1 LQKLPAPRYQ
11 GSSSRRIKPPIDP
24 VNPIQTWLEHL
35 RVERGYSART
45 LAAYGR
51 EMTVLA
57 DPLSPPAVLA
67 KLNEATLRRSVA
79 QAIRDGLSPRS
90 VARRLSAWRG
100 FFDWFARHGGPAAN
114 PARPIRAPRA
124 GQRLPKALSPDA
136 TAGLLDQSP
145 DDATAGFL
153 AVRDHAIAELF
164 YSCGLR
170 LAELVTLDCT
180 WSEHDG
186 RRSNAWIDL
195 PEREAT
201 VLGKG
206 NKTRLVPIGSTAADA
221 LRRWLQMRAQ
231 FVLGHPHADPDALFL
246 STRGTRLAPRSV
258 QSRIE
263 TLGRLRGAP
272 VRLHP
277 HVLRHSFAS
286 HLLQSSADL
295 RGVQE
300 LLGHANLSTTQIYTS
315 LDFQRLAAVYDA
327 AHPRA
332 RRRDGTS

>member
-1 LQKLPAPRYQ
+1 M
-11 GSSSRRIKPPIDP
+11 
-24 VNPIQTWLEHL
+24 NPIEAWVEHL
-35 RVERGYSART
+35 RIERGYSART

-51 EMTVLA
+51 EMSVLA
-57 DPLSPPAVLA
+57 DPMSPP
-67 KLNEATLRRSVA
+67 EAIANIGEASLRRLVA

-100 FFDWFARHGGPAAN
+100 FFDWFARHGGPPAN
-114 PARPIRAPRA
+114 PARSIRAPRA

-145 DDATAGFL
+145 DNASQDFV

-170 LAELVTLDCT
+170 LTELVTLDCA
-180 WSEHDG
+180 WSERGG
-186 RRSNAWIDL
+186 RRSKAWIDL
-195 PEREAT
+195 PERTAT

-206 NKTRLVPIGSTAADA
+206 NKTRLVPIGATAAEA
-221 LRRWLQMRAQ
+221 LGRWLQVRAQ
-231 FVLGHPHADPDALFL
+231 FVVAHPQADPDALFL
-246 STRGTRLAPRSV
+246 STRATRLAARSV

-263 TLGRLRGAP
+263 ALGRLRGAP

-300 LLGHANLSTTQIYTS
+300 LLGHANISTTQIYTS

-332 RRRDGTS
+332 RRRDGTA

>member
-1 LQKLPAPRYQ
+1 MT
-11 GSSSRRIKPPIDP
+11 PPIEA
-24 VNPIQTWLEHL
+24 WLEHL
-35 RVERGYSART
+35 RVERGYGAQT

-51 EMTVLA
+51 EISVLA
-57 DPLSPPAVLA
+57 DPMQTPKALA
-67 KLNEATLRRSVA
+67 QVSEADLRRAVA
-79 QAIRDGLSPRS
+79 QAMRDGLSPRS

-100 FFDWFARHGGPAAN
+100 FFDWFARHGGPLAN

-124 GQRLPKALSPDA
+124 GRRLPKAMSPDA
-136 TAGLLDQSP
+136 TAGLLDQVPALTMQVRGPGSTP
-145 DDATAGFL
+145 SSSAEFL
-153 AVRDHAIAELF
+153 ALRDHAIAELF

-170 LAELVTLDCT
+170 LTELVTLDCA
-180 WSEHDG
+180 WSDRG
-186 RRSNAWIDL
+186 GQRSKGWIDL
-195 PEREAT
+195 REREAT

-206 NKTRLVPIGSTAADA
+206 NKTRTVPIGGVATQA
-221 LRRWLQMRAQ
+221 LLRWLQIRAE
-231 FVLGHPHADPDALFL
+231 FVQAHPRADPDALFL
-246 STRGTRLAPRSV
+246 SARGSRLAPRSV

-263 TLGRLRGAP
+263 TLGRSRGAA

-300 LLGHANLSTTQIYTS
+300 LLGHANIATTQIYTA

-332 RRRDGTS
+332 RRRGSPS

>member
-1 LQKLPAPRYQ
+1 L
-11 GSSSRRIKPPIDP
+11 
-24 VNPIQTWLEHL
+24 
-35 RVERGYSART
+35 
-45 LAAYGR
+45 
-51 EMTVLA
+51 
-57 DPLSPPAVLA
+57 
-67 KLNEATLRRSVA
+67 VA

-100 FFDWFARHGGPAAN
+100 FFDWFARHGGPPAN
-114 PARPIRAPRA
+114 PARSIRAPRA

-145 DDATAGFL
+145 DDASQDFV

-170 LAELVTLDCT
+170 LTELVTLDCA
-180 WSEHDG
+180 WSERGG
-186 RRSNAWIDL
+186 RRSKAWIDL
-195 PEREAT
+195 PERTAT

-206 NKTRLVPIGSTAADA
+206 NKTRLVPIGATAAEA
-221 LRRWLQMRAQ
+221 LGRWLQVRAQ
-231 FVLGHPHADPDALFL
+231 FVVAHPQADPDALFL
-246 STRGTRLAPRSV
+246 STRATRLAARSV

-263 TLGRLRGAP
+263 ALGRLRGAP

-300 LLGHANLSTTQIYTS
+300 LLGHANISTTQIYTS

-332 RRRDGTS
+332 RRRDGTA

>member
-1 LQKLPAPRYQ
+1 L
-11 GSSSRRIKPPIDP
+11 KPIEA
-24 VNPIQTWLEHL
+24 WLEHL
-35 RVERGYSART
+35 RVERAYSART

-51 EMTVLA
+51 EISVVA
-57 DPLSPPAVLA
+57 DPLSPPDALA
-67 KLNEATLRRSVA
+67 NISEATLRRSVA
-79 QAIRDGLSPRS
+79 QAIRAGLSPRS

-100 FFDWFARHGGPAAN
+100 FFDWFARHGGPLAN

-145 DDATAGFL
+145 NEASTEFL

-170 LAELVTLDCT
+170 LTELVTLDCA
-180 WSEHDG
+180 WSERDG
-186 RRSNAWIDL
+186 CRSKAWIDL

-206 NKTRLVPIGSTAADA
+206 NKTRLVPIGATAAEA
-221 LRRWLQMRAQ
+221 LLRWLQIRAQ
-231 FVLGHPHADPDALFL
+231 FVVAHPQADPDALFL

-300 LLGHANLSTTQIYTS
+300 LLGHANISTTQIYTS

-332 RRRDGTS
+332 RRRQGSA

>member
-1 LQKLPAPRYQ
+1 M
-11 GSSSRRIKPPIDP
+11 KPIEA
-24 VNPIQTWLEHL
+24 WLEHL

-51 EMTVLA
+51 EMTALA
-57 DPLSPPAVLA
+57 DPLSPPEALA
-67 KLNEATLRRSVA
+67 KIGEATLRRSIA
-79 QAIRDGLSPRS
+79 QAIRDGLSPSS

-100 FFDWFARHGGPAAN
+100 FFDWFARHGGLPTN

-145 DDATAGFL
+145 DDVTPEFL

-170 LAELVTLDCT
+170 LTELVTLDCV
-180 WSEHDG
+180 WSERDG
-186 RRSNAWIDL
+186 RRSKAWIDL

-206 NKTRLVPIGSTAADA
+206 NKTRLVPIGATAAEA
-221 LRRWLQMRAQ
+221 LRRWLQVRAQ
-231 FVLGHPHADPDALFL
+231 FVSAHPQADPDALFL

-300 LLGHANLSTTQIYTS
+300 LLGHANISTTQIYTS

-332 RRRDGTS
+332 RRRDGTA

>member
-1 LQKLPAPRYQ
+1 
-11 GSSSRRIKPPIDP
+11 
-24 VNPIQTWLEHL
+24 
-35 RVERGYSART
+35 
-45 LAAYGR
+45 
-51 EMTVLA
+51 
-57 DPLSPPAVLA
+57 
-67 KLNEATLRRSVA
+67 
-79 QAIRDGLSPRS
+79 
-90 VARRLSAWRG
+90 LSAWRG
-100 FFDWFARHGGPAAN
+100 FFDWFARHGGPPAN

-145 DDATAGFL
+145 DLASPEFL

-170 LAELVTLDCT
+170 LTELVTLDCA
-180 WSEHDG
+180 WGERDG
-186 RRSNAWIDL
+186 RRSKAWIDL

-206 NKTRLVPIGSTAADA
+206 NKTRLVPIGATAAEA
-221 LRRWLQMRAQ
+221 LLRWLRVRAQ
-231 FVLGHPHADPDALFL
+231 FVVAHPQADPDALFL

-300 LLGHANLSTTQIYTS
+300 LLGHANISTTQIYTS
-315 LDFQRLAAVYDA
+315 LDFQHLAAVYDA

-332 RRRDGTS
+332 RRRGGTA

>member
-1 LQKLPAPRYQ
+1 LRTLAARPDPL
-11 GSSSRRIKPPIDP
+11 KPIEA
-24 VNPIQTWLEHL
+24 WLEHL
-35 RVERGYSART
+35 RVERAYSART

-51 EMTVLA
+51 EISVLA
-57 DPLSPPAVLA
+57 DPLSPPDALA
-67 KLNEATLRRSVA
+67 NISEATLRRSVA
-79 QAIRDGLSPRS
+79 QAIRAGLSPRS

-100 FFDWFARHGGPAAN
+100 FFDWFARHGGPPSN

-145 DDATAGFL
+145 NEASTEFL

-170 LAELVTLDCT
+170 LTELVTLDCA
-180 WSEHDG
+180 WSERDG
-186 RRSNAWIDL
+186 SRSKAWIDL

-206 NKTRLVPIGSTAADA
+206 NKTRLVPIGATAAGA
-221 LRRWLQMRAQ
+221 LLRWLQIRAQ
-231 FVLGHPHADPDALFL
+231 FVMAHPQADPDALFL

-300 LLGHANLSTTQIYTS
+300 LLGHANISTTQIYTS
-315 LDFQRLAAVYDA
+315 LDFQHLAAVYDA

-332 RRRDGTS
+332 RRRGGTA

>member
-1 LQKLPAPRYQ
+1 MPRCR
-11 GSSSRRIKPPIDP
+11 GSSWRSTKPPTDP
-24 VNPIQTWLEHL
+24 VKPIEAWLEHL

-57 DPLSPPAVLA
+57 DPLSPPAALA
-67 KLNEATLRRSVA
+67 KIGEATLRRSIA

-100 FFDWFARHGGPAAN
+100 FFDWFARHGGLPAN

-145 DDATAGFL
+145 DDVTPEFL

-170 LAELVTLDCT
+170 LTELVTLDCV
-180 WSEHDG
+180 WSERDG
-186 RRSNAWIDL
+186 RRSKAWIDL

-206 NKTRLVPIGSTAADA
+206 NKTRLVPIGATAAEA
-221 LRRWLQMRAQ
+221 LRRWLQVRAQ
-231 FVLGHPHADPDALFL
+231 FVSAHPQADPDALFL

-300 LLGHANLSTTQIYTS
+300 LLGHANISTTQIYTS

-332 RRRDGTS
+332 RRRDGTA

>member
-1 LQKLPAPRYQ
+1 MRN
-11 GSSSRRIKPPIDP
+11 PIDA
-24 VNPIQTWLEHL
+24 WLEHL
-35 RVERGYSART
+35 RVERGYGART

-51 EMTVLA
+51 EIGVLA
-57 DPLSPPAVLA
+57 DPMETPQALA
-67 KLNEATLRRSVA
+67 KISEAALRRAVA
-79 QAIRDGLSPRS
+79 QAMRDGLSPRS

-100 FFDWFARHGGPAAN
+100 FFDWFARHGGPLAN
-114 PARPIRAPRA
+114 PARMIRAPRA
-124 GQRLPKALSPDA
+124 GRRLPKAMSPDA

-145 DDATAGFL
+145 ALRGPGGGRTSPAAPAREFL
-153 AVRDHAIAELF
+153 ALRDHAIAELF

-170 LAELVTLDCT
+170 LTELVTLDCA
-180 WSEHDG
+180 WSDRDG
-186 RRSNAWIDL
+186 QRSKGWIDL
-195 PEREAT
+195 AQREAT

-206 NKTRLVPIGSTAADA
+206 NKMRTVPIGGVAIEA
-221 LRRWLQMRAQ
+221 LLRWLQIRAQ
-231 FVLGHPHADPDALFL
+231 FVLACPQADPDALFL
-246 STRGTRLAPRSV
+246 SARGSRLAPRSV

-263 TLGRLRGAP
+263 VLGRTRGAP

-300 LLGHANLSTTQIYTS
+300 LLGHANIATTQIYTA

-332 RRRDGTS
+332 RRRSGAP

>member
-1 LQKLPAPRYQ
+1 M
-11 GSSSRRIKPPIDP
+11 
-24 VNPIQTWLEHL
+24 NPIEAWIEHL
-35 RVERGYSART
+35 RIERGYSART

-51 EMTVLA
+51 EMSVLA
-57 DPLSPPAVLA
+57 DPLSPPEAIA
-67 KLNEATLRRSVA
+67 KISETRLRRLVA

-100 FFDWFARHGGPAAN
+100 FFDWFARHGGPPAN
-114 PARPIRAPRA
+114 PARSIRAPRA

-145 DDATAGFL
+145 DNASPDFL

-170 LAELVTLDCT
+170 LTELVTLDCA
-180 WSEHDG
+180 WSERNG
-186 RRSNAWIDL
+186 CRSKAWIDL

-206 NKTRLVPIGSTAADA
+206 NKTRLVPIGATATEA
-221 LRRWLQMRAQ
+221 LGRWLQVRAQ
-231 FVLGHPHADPDALFL
+231 FVVAHPQADPDALFL
-246 STRGTRLAPRSV
+246 STRGTRLAARSV

-263 TLGRLRGAP
+263 ALGRLRGAP

-300 LLGHANLSTTQIYTS
+300 LLGHAHIATTQIYTS

-332 RRRDGTS
+332 RRRDGTA

>member
-1 LQKLPAPRYQ
+1 LPAPRYQ

-136 TAGLLDQSP
+136 TAGLLDQLP

-246 STRGTRLAPRSV
+246 SIRGTRLAPRSV

-327 AHPRA
+327 AHPHA

>member
-1 LQKLPAPRYQ
+1 VPRCR
-11 GSSSRRIKPPIDP
+11 GSSWRSTKPPTDP
-24 VNPIQTWLEHL
+24 VKPIEAWLEHL

-57 DPLSPPAVLA
+57 DPLSPPAALA
-67 KLNEATLRRSVA
+67 KIGEATLRRSIA

-100 FFDWFARHGGPAAN
+100 FFDWFARHGGLPAN

-145 DDATAGFL
+145 DDVTPEFL

-170 LAELVTLDCT
+170 LTELVTLDCV
-180 WSEHDG
+180 WSERDG
-186 RRSNAWIDL
+186 RRSKAWIDL

-206 NKTRLVPIGSTAADA
+206 NKTRLVPIGATAAEA
-221 LRRWLQMRAQ
+221 LRRWLQVRAQ
-231 FVLGHPHADPDALFL
+231 FVSAHPQADPDALFL

-300 LLGHANLSTTQIYTS
+300 LLGHANISTTQIYTS

-332 RRRDGTS
+332 RRRDGTA

>member
-1 LQKLPAPRYQ
+1 MRTLAARPDPL
-11 GSSSRRIKPPIDP
+11 KPIEA
-24 VNPIQTWLEHL
+24 WLEHL
-35 RVERGYSART
+35 RVERAYSART

-51 EMTVLA
+51 EISVVA
-57 DPLSPPAVLA
+57 DPLSPPDALA
-67 KLNEATLRRSVA
+67 NISEATLRRSVA
-79 QAIRDGLSPRS
+79 QAIRAGLSPRS

-100 FFDWFARHGGPAAN
+100 FFDWFARHGGPLAN

-145 DDATAGFL
+145 NEASTEFL

-170 LAELVTLDCT
+170 LTELVTLDCA
-180 WSEHDG
+180 WSERDG
-186 RRSNAWIDL
+186 CRSKAWIDL

-206 NKTRLVPIGSTAADA
+206 NKTRLVPIGATAAEA
-221 LRRWLQMRAQ
+221 LLRWLQIRAQ
-231 FVLGHPHADPDALFL
+231 FVVAHPQADPDALFL

-300 LLGHANLSTTQIYTS
+300 LLGHANISTTQIYTS

-332 RRRDGTS
+332 RRRQGSA

>member
-1 LQKLPAPRYQ
+1 M
-11 GSSSRRIKPPIDP
+11 
-24 VNPIQTWLEHL
+24 NPIQTWLEHL

>member
-1 LQKLPAPRYQ
+1 V
-11 GSSSRRIKPPIDP
+11 KPIEA
-24 VNPIQTWLEHL
+24 WLEHL
-35 RVERGYSART
+35 RFERAYSART

-51 EMTVLA
+51 EISVLA
-57 DPLSPPAVLA
+57 DPQSPPEALA
-67 KLNEATLRRSVA
+67 HIGEATLRRSIA

-100 FFDWFARHGGPAAN
+100 FFDWFARHGGPPAN

-145 DDATAGFL
+145 DDASPEFL

-170 LAELVTLDCT
+170 LTELVTLDCA
-180 WSEHDG
+180 WSERDG
-186 RRSNAWIDL
+186 RRSKAWIDL

-206 NKTRLVPIGSTAADA
+206 NKTRLVPIGATAAQA
-221 LRRWLQMRAQ
+221 LLHWLQVRAQ
-231 FVLGHPHADPDALFL
+231 FVVTHPQADPDALFL

-300 LLGHANLSTTQIYTS
+300 LLGHANISTTQIYTS

-332 RRRDGTS
+332 RRRDGTA

>member
-1 LQKLPAPRYQ
+1 M
-11 GSSSRRIKPPIDP
+11 
-24 VNPIQTWLEHL
+24 NPIEAWVEHL
-35 RVERGYSART
+35 RIERGYSART

-51 EMTVLA
+51 EMSVLA
-57 DPLSPPAVLA
+57 DPMSPP
-67 KLNEATLRRSVA
+67 EAIANIGEASLRRLVA

-100 FFDWFARHGGPAAN
+100 FFDWFARHGGPPAN
-114 PARPIRAPRA
+114 PARSIRAPRA

-145 DDATAGFL
+145 DDASQDFV

-170 LAELVTLDCT
+170 LTELVTLDCA
-180 WSEHDG
+180 WSERGG
-186 RRSNAWIDL
+186 RRSKAWIDL
-195 PEREAT
+195 PERTAT

-206 NKTRLVPIGSTAADA
+206 NKTRLVPIGATAAEA
-221 LRRWLQMRAQ
+221 LGRWLQVRAQ
-231 FVLGHPHADPDALFL
+231 FLVAHPQADPDALFL
-246 STRGTRLAPRSV
+246 STRATRLAARSV

-263 TLGRLRGAP
+263 ALGRLRGAP

-300 LLGHANLSTTQIYTS
+300 LLGHANISTTQIYTS

-332 RRRDGTS
+332 RRRDGTA

>member
-1 LQKLPAPRYQ
+1 M
-11 GSSSRRIKPPIDP
+11 
-24 VNPIQTWLEHL
+24 NPIEAWVEHL
-35 RVERGYSART
+35 RIERGYSART

-51 EMTVLA
+51 EMSVLA
-57 DPLSPPAVLA
+57 DPMSPP
-67 KLNEATLRRSVA
+67 EAIANIGEASLRRLVA

-100 FFDWFARHGGPAAN
+100 FFDWFARHGGPPAN
-114 PARPIRAPRA
+114 PARSIRAPRA

-145 DDATAGFL
+145 DNASQDFV

-170 LAELVTLDCT
+170 LTELVTLDCA
-180 WSEHDG
+180 WSERGGG
-186 RRSNAWIDL
+186 RSKAWIDL
-195 PEREAT
+195 PERTAT

-206 NKTRLVPIGSTAADA
+206 NKTRLVPIGATAAEA
-221 LRRWLQMRAQ
+221 LGRWLQVRAQ
-231 FVLGHPHADPDALFL
+231 FVVAHPQADPDALFL
-246 STRGTRLAPRSV
+246 STRATRLAARSV

-263 TLGRLRGAP
+263 ALGRLRGAP

-300 LLGHANLSTTQIYTS
+300 LLGHANISTTQIYTS

-332 RRRDGTS
+332 RRRDGTA

>member
-1 LQKLPAPRYQ
+1 V
-11 GSSSRRIKPPIDP
+11 KPIEA
-24 VNPIQTWLEHL
+24 WLEHL

-57 DPLSPPAVLA
+57 DPLSPPAALA
-67 KLNEATLRRSVA
+67 KIGEATLRRSIA

-100 FFDWFARHGGPAAN
+100 FFDWFARHGGLPAN

-145 DDATAGFL
+145 DDVTPEFL

-170 LAELVTLDCT
+170 LTELVTLDCV
-180 WSEHDG
+180 WSERDG
-186 RRSNAWIDL
+186 RRSKAWIDL

-206 NKTRLVPIGSTAADA
+206 NKTRLVPIGATAAEA
-221 LRRWLQMRAQ
+221 LRRWLQVRAQ
-231 FVLGHPHADPDALFL
+231 FVSAHPQADPDALFL

-300 LLGHANLSTTQIYTS
+300 LLGHANISTTQIYTS

-332 RRRDGTS
+332 RRRDGTA

>member
-1 LQKLPAPRYQ
+1 V
-11 GSSSRRIKPPIDP
+11 KPIEA
-24 VNPIQTWLEHL
+24 WLEHL

-57 DPLSPPAVLA
+57 DPLSPPAALA
-67 KLNEATLRRSVA
+67 KIGEATLRRSIA

-100 FFDWFARHGGPAAN
+100 FFDWFARHGGLPAN

-145 DDATAGFL
+145 DDVTPEFL

-170 LAELVTLDCT
+170 LTELVTLDCV
-180 WSEHDG
+180 WSERDG
-186 RRSNAWIDL
+186 RRSKAWIDL

-206 NKTRLVPIGSTAADA
+206 NKTRLVPIGATAAEA
-221 LRRWLQMRAQ
+221 LRRWLQVRAQ
-231 FVLGHPHADPDALFL
+231 FVSAHPQADPDALFL

-300 LLGHANLSTTQIYTS
+300 LLGHANISTTQIYTS

-332 RRRDGTS
+332 RRRDGAA

>member
-1 LQKLPAPRYQ
+1 M
-11 GSSSRRIKPPIDP
+11 KPIEA
-24 VNPIQTWLEHL
+24 WLEHL

-57 DPLSPPAVLA
+57 DPLSPPAALA
-67 KLNEATLRRSVA
+67 KIGEATLRRSIA

-100 FFDWFARHGGPAAN
+100 FFDWFARHGGLPAN

-145 DDATAGFL
+145 DDVTPEFL

-170 LAELVTLDCT
+170 LTELVTLDCV
-180 WSEHDG
+180 WSERDG
-186 RRSNAWIDL
+186 RRSKAWIDL

-206 NKTRLVPIGSTAADA
+206 NKTRLVPIGATAAEA
-221 LRRWLQMRAQ
+221 LRRWLQVRAQ
-231 FVLGHPHADPDALFL
+231 FVSAHPQADPDALFL

-300 LLGHANLSTTQIYTS
+300 LLGHANISTTQIYTS

-332 RRRDGTS
+332 RRRDGTA

>member
-1 LQKLPAPRYQ
+1 L
-11 GSSSRRIKPPIDP
+11 KPIEA
-24 VNPIQTWLEHL
+24 WLEYL
-35 RVERGYSART
+35 RVERAYSART

-51 EMTVLA
+51 EISVVA
-57 DPLSPPAVLA
+57 DPLSPPDALA
-67 KLNEATLRRSVA
+67 NISEATLRRSVA
-79 QAIRDGLSPRS
+79 QAIRAGLSPRS

-100 FFDWFARHGGPAAN
+100 FFDWFARHGGPLAN

-145 DDATAGFL
+145 NEASTEFL

-170 LAELVTLDCT
+170 LTELVTLDCA
-180 WSEHDG
+180 WSERDG
-186 RRSNAWIDL
+186 CRSKAWIDL

-206 NKTRLVPIGSTAADA
+206 NKTRLVPIGATAAEA
-221 LRRWLQMRAQ
+221 LLRWLQIRAQ
-231 FVLGHPHADPDALFL
+231 FVVAHPQADPDALFL

-300 LLGHANLSTTQIYTS
+300 LLGHANISTTQIYTS

-332 RRRDGTS
+332 RRRQGSA

>member
-1 LQKLPAPRYQ
+1 LPAPRYQ

-246 STRGTRLAPRSV
+246 SIRGTRLAPRSV

-327 AHPRA
+327 AHPHA

>member
-1 LQKLPAPRYQ
+1 MR
-11 GSSSRRIKPPIDP
+11 SSPVTPIKA
-24 VNPIQTWLEHL
+24 WLEHL
-35 RVERGYSART
+35 RVERAYSPRT

-51 EMTVLA
+51 EIAVLA
-57 DPLSPPAVLA
+57 DPLSAPEVLA
-67 KLNEATLRRSVA
+67 ELSEATLRRSVA

-100 FFDWFARHGGPAAN
+100 FFDWFARHGGPPVN
-114 PARPIRAPRA
+114 PARPIRSPRA

-145 DDATAGFL
+145 DEASPEFL
-153 AVRDHAIAELF
+153 AVRDQAIAELF

-170 LAELVTLDCT
+170 LTELVTLDCD
-180 WSEHDG
+180 WSERNG
-186 RRSNAWIDL
+186 RRSKAWIDL
-195 PEREAT
+195 PELEAT

-206 NKTRLVPIGSTAADA
+206 NKTRLVPIGASAAEA
-221 LRRWLQMRAQ
+221 LRRWLRVRTE
-231 FVLGHPHADPDALFL
+231 FVLARPHADPDALFL
-246 STRGTRLAPRSV
+246 SARGSRLAPRSV
-258 QSRIE
+258 QSRIAA
-263 TLGRLRGAP
+263 LGRLRGAP

-300 LLGHANLSTTQIYTS
+300 LLGHANISTTQIYTS

-332 RRRDGTS
+332 RRRDSTS

>member
-1 LQKLPAPRYQ
+1 V
-11 GSSSRRIKPPIDP
+11 KPIEA
-24 VNPIQTWLEHL
+24 WLEHL

-51 EMTVLA
+51 EMTALA
-57 DPLSPPAVLA
+57 DPLSPPEALA
-67 KLNEATLRRSVA
+67 KIGEATLRRSIA
-79 QAIRDGLSPRS
+79 QAIRDGLSPSS

-100 FFDWFARHGGPAAN
+100 FFDWFARHGGLPTN

-145 DDATAGFL
+145 DDVTPEFL

-170 LAELVTLDCT
+170 LTELVTLDCV
-180 WSEHDG
+180 WSERDG
-186 RRSNAWIDL
+186 RRSKAWIDL

-206 NKTRLVPIGSTAADA
+206 NKTRLVPIGATAAEA
-221 LRRWLQMRAQ
+221 LRRWLQVRAQ
-231 FVLGHPHADPDALFL
+231 FVSAHSQADPDALFL

-300 LLGHANLSTTQIYTS
+300 LLGHANISTTQIYTS

-332 RRRDGTS
+332 RRRDGTA

>member
-1 LQKLPAPRYQ
+1 MRTLAARPDPL
-11 GSSSRRIKPPIDP
+11 KPIEA
-24 VNPIQTWLEHL
+24 WLEHL
-35 RVERGYSART
+35 RVERAYSART

-51 EMTVLA
+51 EISVVA
-57 DPLSPPAVLA
+57 DPLSPPDALA
-67 KLNEATLRRSVA
+67 NISEATLRRSVA
-79 QAIRDGLSPRS
+79 QAIRAGLSPRS

-100 FFDWFARHGGPAAN
+100 FFDWFARHGGPLAN

-145 DDATAGFL
+145 NEASTEFL

-170 LAELVTLDCT
+170 LTELVTLDCA
-180 WSEHDG
+180 WSERDG
-186 RRSNAWIDL
+186 CRSKAWIDL
-195 PEREAT
+195 PERAAT

-206 NKTRLVPIGSTAADA
+206 NKTRLVPIGATAAEA
-221 LRRWLQMRAQ
+221 LLRWLQIRAQ
-231 FVLGHPHADPDALFL
+231 FVVAHPQADPDALFL

-300 LLGHANLSTTQIYTS
+300 LLGHANISTTQIYTS

-332 RRRDGTS
+332 RRRQGSA

>member
-1 LQKLPAPRYQ
+1 L
-11 GSSSRRIKPPIDP
+11 
-24 VNPIQTWLEHL
+24 NPIEAWVEHL
-35 RVERGYSART
+35 RIERGYSART

-51 EMTVLA
+51 EMSVLA
-57 DPLSPPAVLA
+57 DPMSPP
-67 KLNEATLRRSVA
+67 EAIANIGEASLRRLVA

-100 FFDWFARHGGPAAN
+100 FFDWFARHGGPPAN
-114 PARPIRAPRA
+114 PARSIRAPRA

-145 DDATAGFL
+145 DNASQDFV

-170 LAELVTLDCT
+170 LTELVTLDCA
-180 WSEHDG
+180 WSERGG
-186 RRSNAWIDL
+186 RRSKAWIDL
-195 PEREAT
+195 PERTAT

-206 NKTRLVPIGSTAADA
+206 NKTRLVPIGATAAEA
-221 LRRWLQMRAQ
+221 LGRWLQVRAQ
-231 FVLGHPHADPDALFL
+231 FVVAHPQADPDALFL
-246 STRGTRLAPRSV
+246 STRATRLAARSV

-263 TLGRLRGAP
+263 ALGRLRGAP

-300 LLGHANLSTTQIYTS
+300 LLGHANISTTQIYTS

-332 RRRDGTS
+332 RRRDGTA

>member
-1 LQKLPAPRYQ
+1 M
-11 GSSSRRIKPPIDP
+11 
-24 VNPIQTWLEHL
+24 
-35 RVERGYSART
+35 ARFF
-45 LAAYGR
+45 
-51 EMTVLA
+51 
-57 DPLSPPAVLA
+57 
-67 KLNEATLRRSVA
+67 
-79 QAIRDGLSPRS
+79 
-90 VARRLSAWRG
+90 RLVCA
-100 FFDWFARHGGPAAN
+100 ARHGGPPAN

-145 DDATAGFL
+145 DDASPEFL
-153 AVRDHAIAELF
+153 SVRDHAIAELF

-170 LAELVTLDCT
+170 LTELVTLDCA
-180 WSEHDG
+180 WSERDG
-186 RRSNAWIDL
+186 RRSKAWIDL

-206 NKTRLVPIGSTAADA
+206 NKTRLVPIGATAAQA
-221 LRRWLQMRAQ
+221 LLHWLQVRAQ
-231 FVLGHPHADPDALFL
+231 FVVTHPQADPDALFL

-300 LLGHANLSTTQIYTS
+300 LLGHANISTTQIYTS

-332 RRRDGTS
+332 RRRDGTA

>member
-1 LQKLPAPRYQ
+1 
-11 GSSSRRIKPPIDP
+11 